1 MCVYSGVLPSAL
13 TQDNM
18 CESLPIAHLSLFIA
32 TPHSESTQAQPAKG
46 KTGQERGDRRGEGRE
61 GWGGDRQR
69 KRKGIEVGK
78 GEEAG
83 RERGDVRRGGKN
95 VKWNK

>member
-1 MCVYSGVLPSAL
+1 
-13 TQDNM
+13 M

-46 KTGQERGDRRGEGRE
+46 KTGQERETEEDRGERDGE
-61 GWGGDRQR
+61 G
-69 KRKGIEVGK
+69 KRKGIEGGI

-83 RERGDVRRGGKN
+83 RERGDVRRGG
-95 VKWNK
+95 